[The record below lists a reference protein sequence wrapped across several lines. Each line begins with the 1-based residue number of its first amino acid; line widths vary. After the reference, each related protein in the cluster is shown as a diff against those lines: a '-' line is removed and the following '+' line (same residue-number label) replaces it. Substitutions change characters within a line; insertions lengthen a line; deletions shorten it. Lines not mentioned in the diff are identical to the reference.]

1 MWLKSRCEKHNCMP
15 MPPEIKPVS
24 GPRALKQKVVL
35 GCAISADDVAYVTR
49 RVRRTK
55 LDHVPGHLGQK

>member
-1 MWLKSRCEKHNCMP
+1 MP